1 MKKFRY
7 DMPSAVMRIIV
18 GLILMGFG
26 VTVIVYF
33 GIEDKRCSAEVT
45 GTVIRIETQ
54 QIRSRTEY
62 RPVFEY
68 EYNGQVYTFNGY
80 YDRSNYYNVGQ
91 TKTLKINPDDP
102 TDAHLSQRSNWYAY
116 PIFIAGLGMLAF
128 GIHTIKKIKAD
139 KESAMY

>member
-1 MKKFRY
+1 MQVVNHY
-7 DMPSAVMRIIV
+7 LAVFTDI
-18 GLILMGFG
+18 
-26 VTVIVYF
+26 YH
-33 GIEDKRCSAEVT
+33 IERVELVFVVDIYT
-45 GTVIRIETQ
+45 G
-54 QIRSRTEY
+54 S
-62 RPVFEY
+62 PVFEY